1 MASVAEALEPDVALR
16 GGDFPRGAAPVT
28 RAVTGA
34 EAGTAG
40 ERTAAGAA
48 WLEAADAQAEVTRAQ
63 VAAARR
69 GDGEAFADLFLAHE
83 RRLRLLAFGVLRDPD
98 LVDDAL
104 QETALRA
111 FRALGRFRG
120 EARVG
125 TWLHRITVRVCLD
138 MIDDTRRQAALAQRA
153 EGGRPSGLLAADP
166 QAVVD
171 DQARLAAALA
181 QLSPAQRAVVVVV
194 LQLGFDLSTAAT
206 ILAVPRGTVAS
217 RLYAARQVLMA
228 ALVPK
233 EGPHA

>member
-1 MASVAEALEPDVALR
+1 MASVAGALEPDVALR
-16 GGDFPRGAAPVT
+16 RGEFARGIAPVT

-34 EAGTAG
+34 DAG
-40 ERTAAGAA
+40 AGAA
-48 WLEAADAQAEVTRAQ
+48 RAGVAAVSPDLADTQAEVTRAQ
-63 VAAARR
+63 LAAARR
-69 GDGEAFADLFLAHE
+69 GDGDAFADLFLAHE
-83 RRLRLLAFGVLRDPD
+83 RRLRALAFGVLRDPD

-111 FRALGRFRG
+111 FRALGRFHG
-120 EARVG
+120 EALVG

-138 MIDDTRRQAALAQRA
+138 MIDDTRRQTALARRA
-153 EGGRPSGLLAADP
+153 EGARPRGLVVADP

-171 DQARLAAALA
+171 DQTRLAAALA

>member
-1 MASVAEALEPDVALR
+1 M
-16 GGDFPRGAAPVT
+16 
-28 RAVTGA
+28 
-34 EAGTAG
+34 
-40 ERTAAGAA
+40 
-48 WLEAADAQAEVTRAQ
+48 QAQ

-69 GDGEAFADLFLAHE
+69 GDGDAFADLFMAHE
-83 RRLRLLAFGVLRDPD
+83 RRLRVLALGVLRDPD

-138 MIDDTRRQAALAQRA
+138 MIDDTRRQATLVERARPVELAPPTQSA
-153 EGGRPSGLLAADP
+153 
-166 QAVVD
+166 VD
-171 DQARLAAALA
+171 DQTRLAAALA

-217 RLYAARQVLMA
+217 RLYAARQTLMA
-228 ALVPK
+228 ALDSK
-233 EGPHA
+233 EGPHV